1 MVNMITI
8 CPLETDHHA
17 DWLRLWKA
25 YQAFYQVTIDDAT
38 TALSWQRLRDPAEP
52 MFGRVALVDGKVAGI
67 VHALYHRST
76 WTSGDYCYLQD
87 LFTDETQ
94 RNRGIGRA
102 LIEAVYAEATARG
115 ASRVYW
121 LTHETNATGI
131 ALYEKL
137 ASRTGFIQFRRTL
150 Q

>member
-1 MVNMITI
+1 MITI
-8 CPLETDHHA
+8 RPLSTDDYA
-17 DWLRLWKA
+17 DWLHLWKG
-25 YQAFYQVTIDDAT
+25 YQAFYHVTIDDAT
-38 TALSWQRLRDPAEP
+38 TALSFQRLRDPAEP
-52 MFGRVALVDGKVAGI
+52 MFCLVALVDGRIAGI

-76 WTSGDYCYLQD
+76 WTRGDYCYLQD
-87 LFTDETQ
+87 LFTDETM

-137 ASRTGFIQFRRTL
+137 ATRTGFIQFRHVL
-150 Q
+150 PS

>member
-1 MVNMITI
+1 MITI
-8 CPLETDHHA
+8 SPLRTEHHA
-17 DWLRLWKA
+17 DWLRLWKG
-25 YQAFYQVTIDDAT
+25 YQTFYRVTIDDAT
-38 TALSWQRLRDPAEP
+38 TDLSWQRLRDPAEP
-52 MFGRVALVDGKVAGI
+52 MFGLVALIDNKVVGI

-76 WTSGDYCYLQD
+76 WTKGDYCYLQD
-87 LFTDETQ
+87 LFTDETM

-131 ALYEKL
+131 ALYEKV
-137 ASRTGFIQFRRTL
+137 ANRTGFIQYRHVL
-150 Q
+150 P

>member
-1 MVNMITI
+1 M
-8 CPLETDHHA
+8 
-17 DWLRLWKA
+17 
-25 YQAFYQVTIDDAT
+25 
-38 TALSWQRLRDPAEP
+38 
-52 MFGRVALVDGKVAGI
+52 
-67 VHALYHRST
+67 
-76 WTSGDYCYLQD
+76 
-87 LFTDETQ
+87 

-137 ASRTGFIQFRRTL
+137 ATRTGFIQFRHVL
-150 Q
+150 PP